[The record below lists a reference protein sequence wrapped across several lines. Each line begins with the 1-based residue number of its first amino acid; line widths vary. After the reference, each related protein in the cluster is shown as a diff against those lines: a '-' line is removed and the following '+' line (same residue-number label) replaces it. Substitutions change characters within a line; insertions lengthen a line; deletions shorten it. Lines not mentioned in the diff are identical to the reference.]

1 MRIKKPVFNE
11 QDLGVNPCVSNL
23 QIIVSK
29 IEFKGQY
36 KRVEEMLLP
45 VIKEVEKTPYSK
57 LYCSS
62 ERRMYINALSPR
74 SKELFL
80 WLMFEIN
87 SGEDYVWINKLRYMN
102 ENSISAINT
111 YKEAVKELVR
121 YAFLSPTII
130 TDVYWINPSYFFK
143 GDRIK
148 KYPNKVV
155 EE

>member
-1 MRIKKPVFNE
+1 MRIKKPVFNA
-11 QDLGVNPCVSNL
+11 QDLGVNPCVTNL

-36 KRVEEMLLP
+36 KRVDDILLP
-45 VIKEVEKTPYSK
+45 VVKEVEKTPYSK
-57 LYCSS
+57 LYCTSG
-62 ERRMYINALSPR
+62 RRLIINQLSPR
-74 SKELFL
+74 TKELLL
-80 WLMFEIN
+80 WLMFEIE
-87 SGEDYVWINKLRYMN
+87 SSEDFIWINKQRYMQ
-102 ENSISAINT
+102 ENNISSINT

-148 KYPNKVV
+148 KYPNNIIQ
-155 EE
+155 E